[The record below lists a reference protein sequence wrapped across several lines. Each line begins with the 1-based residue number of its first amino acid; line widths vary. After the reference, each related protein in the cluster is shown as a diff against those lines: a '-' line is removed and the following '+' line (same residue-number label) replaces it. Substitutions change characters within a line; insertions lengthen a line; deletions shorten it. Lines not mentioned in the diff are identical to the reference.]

1 MNQPSYV
8 TDNKTCKNAA
18 RHYFATGSID
28 LLYELSAK
36 SWYYFALNITKN
48 KALAEDCVA
57 DFCEKLLCFT
67 AEKRSL
73 IVKDVLDY
81 EEAVLYCILRNICY
95 DVLRKQKRRL
105 TILHSLFNKEVVTEQ
120 DQLNK
125 NDLIIICNQL
135 APRQK
140 EILLHHLNGYSNDEI
155 SEMLNISYH
164 SVKNTLSDARAKFK
178 YWYEK
183 L

>member
-1 MNQPSYV
+1 MIKPSYV
-8 TDNKTCKNAA
+8 VENKKYKDAA
-18 RHYFATGSID
+18 RHYFASGSID
-28 LLYELSAK
+28 LLYELCAK

-48 KALAEDCVA
+48 KVVAEDCVA
-57 DFCEKLLCFT
+57 DFCEKLLCFSD
-67 AEKRSL
+67 EKRAQ
-73 IVKDVLDY
+73 IIKDVVDY

-95 DVLRKQKRRL
+95 DLLRKQKRRL
-105 TILHSLFNKEVVTEQ
+105 NILQSLFYKEATIEESE
-120 DQLNK
+120 LNK

-135 APRQK
+135 TPRQR

-155 SEMLNISYH
+155 SNMLNISYH
-164 SVKNTLSDARAKFK
+164 SVKNTLSDARTKFK